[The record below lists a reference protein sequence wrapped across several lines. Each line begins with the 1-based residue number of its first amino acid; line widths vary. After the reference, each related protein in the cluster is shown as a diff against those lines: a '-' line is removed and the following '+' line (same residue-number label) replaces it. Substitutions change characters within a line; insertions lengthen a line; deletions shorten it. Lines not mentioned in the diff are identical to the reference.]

1 MKLAQALAE
10 RAAVQTRLDELSGR
24 LAASALVQEGERPVE
39 EPSVLLAEAEHC
51 FDRLTRLVSAI
62 NATNAATEF
71 EPGVTV
77 TAAIARRDTLARRRQ
92 FLSAAA
98 QAATPGNRM
107 GRSEIKFVPTL
118 DVAALRKQAD
128 EAAQAYRQL
137 DDRLQALNWSVDLI
151 ES

>member
-10 RAAVQTRLDELSGR
+10 RAAVQTRIAEIEGR
-24 LAASALVQEGERPVE
+24 LAGAVLVQEGEAPVE
-39 EPSVLLAEAEHC
+39 DPQALLAEAAHC
-51 FDRLTRLVSAI
+51 FARLTSLVAAI
-62 NATNAATEF
+62 NATNAATQF

-77 TAAIARRDTLARRRQ
+77 TDAIARRDTLARRRT
-92 FLSAAA
+92 FLADAAS
-98 QAATPGNRM
+98 AATPGNRM